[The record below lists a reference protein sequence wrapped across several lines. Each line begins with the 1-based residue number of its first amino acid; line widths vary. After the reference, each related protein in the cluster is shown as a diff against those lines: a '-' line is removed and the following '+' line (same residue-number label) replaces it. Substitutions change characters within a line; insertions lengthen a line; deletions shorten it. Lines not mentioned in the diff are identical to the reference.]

1 MKTIYQ
7 DIEISSPK
15 KQLSLFGYE
24 DYFYLFTKLYEKR
37 EMPNCILLSGSKG
50 LGKSTFA
57 YHFINYLLSKDEKKK
72 YSVNEFT
79 IDKDNQSYKLL
90 NMNTHPNFFL
100 IENNAFERNIKI
112 DQVRNLLR
120 FLNKSTYN
128 KNLKIVMIDNVES
141 LNLNSSNALLKSI
154 EEPQNNTFFIIIHN
168 SAFKILDTVK
178 SRCTEFK
185 IFFNTLEKKN
195 IFKNIIK
202 QYNYEFD
209 INEIIENY
217 YFDTPG
223 NLIKYFLALN
233 KANINI
239 NKNKLSSI
247 LYFIEKYKA
256 EKNPEILSFITLFVE
271 MFYNELC
278 LNDNKNLNG
287 YFFNQ
292 SKILKQ
298 IDDMKRFNL
307 NEKNVFIWIKNI
319 LKNEEK

>member
-15 KQLSLFGYE
+15 KQLSLFGYK
-24 DYFYLFTKLYEKR
+24 DYFYSFTKLYEKK

-57 YHFINYLLSKDEKKK
+57 YHFINYLLSKEEKKK
-72 YSVNEFT
+72 YSINELA

-90 NMNTHPNFFL
+90 YMNTHPNFFL
-100 IENNAFERNIKI
+100 IENNVFEKNIKI
-112 DQVRNLLR
+112 DQIRNLLR

-128 KNLKIVMIDNVES
+128 QNLKIVMIDNVES
-141 LNLNSSNALLKSI
+141 LNLNSSNALLKAI

-168 SAFKILDTVK
+168 SACKILDTVK
-178 SRCTEFK
+178 SRCIEFK
-185 IFFNTLEKKN
+185 IFFTTLEKKN

-202 QYNYEFD
+202 QYKNEFE
-209 INEIIENY
+209 INEIIENF
-217 YFDTPG
+217 YFETPG
-223 NLIKYFLALN
+223 NIIKYFLTLS

-239 NKNKLSSI
+239 SKNKLSSI
-247 LYFIEKYKA
+247 LYFIERYKN
-256 EKNPEILSFITLFVE
+256 EKNPEVLSFISLFVE

-278 LNDNKNLNG
+278 LNNNNNLNG

-292 SKILKQ
+292 SKILRQ